1 MTGKKKTLGRVLS
14 SKSSIGSKI
23 CYKRVNKGQ
32 DTNRSYPN
40 ENCAWL
46 PPPPLHIPD
55 EGGNDFSPIRSHGPL
70 RVGPFSDRIWVSIR
84 STQRRLPPKYVKNI
98 FQAIQSSF
106 RFLEIHSKRRYKL
119 CIRSIILG
127 HFESFRNF
135 KGFSIIFPKVLDA
148 IYRFTKVTIF
158 LIPTS
163 ITFLSPKI
171 LYFLFLRKNSITTG
185 VKCEKLGLENRRE
198 FIR

>member
-1 MTGKKKTLGRVLS
+1 MISVPFVLTDHFELGLSQTGYGYLSGAPNDDFLLNTLKT
-14 SKSSIGSKI
+14 
-23 CYKRVNKGQ
+23 
-32 DTNRSYPN
+32 
-40 ENCAWL
+40 
-46 PPPPLHIPD
+46 
-55 EGGNDFSPIRSHGPL
+55 F
-70 RVGPFSDRIWVSIR
+70 
-84 STQRRLPPKYVKNI
+84 

-148 IYRFTKVTIF
+148 VYRFTKVGIF